1 MHGWLNG
8 EKLRSSK
15 VRKQYKLIG
24 LILVLIFVY
33 ITAGYRAMEQQHRLS
48 DLRKEVRDK
57 KFEYLTI
64 SSQLVNETRQ
74 SRVAKPETKI
84 DIKQN
89 AITKTNCRIIL
100 KSSKLSIT
108 N

>member
-1 MHGWLNG
+1 MEARNIQGWLNG

-33 ITAGYRAMEQQHRLS
+33 ITAGYRAMEQQHRLN

-74 SRVAKPETKI
+74 SRVAKQLEERGS
-84 DIKQN
+84 Q
-89 AITKTNCRIIL
+89 L
-100 KSSKLSIT
+100 KPNKVPAVRVQ
-108 N
+108 

>member
-1 MHGWLNG
+1 MEARNIQGWLNG

-74 SRVAKPETKI
+74 SRVAKQLEE
-84 DIKQN
+84 
-89 AITKTNCRIIL
+89 RG
-100 KSSKLSIT
+100 SKLKPNKEPAIRIQ
-108 N
+108 

>member
-1 MHGWLNG
+1 MAGRNIQGWLNG

-74 SRVAKPETKI
+74 SRVAKQLEE
-84 DIKQN
+84 
-89 AITKTNCRIIL
+89 RG
-100 KSSKLSIT
+100 SKLKPNKEPAIRIQ
-108 N
+108 

>member
-1 MHGWLNG
+1 MLEARNIQGWLNG

-74 SRVAKPETKI
+74 SRVAKQLEE
-84 DIKQN
+84 
-89 AITKTNCRIIL
+89 RG
-100 KSSKLSIT
+100 SKLKPNKEPAIRIQ
-108 N
+108 

>member
-1 MHGWLNG
+1 MEARNIQSWLNG
-8 EKLRSSK
+8 EMLRSSTI
-15 VRKQYKLIG
+15 RKQYKLIG

-33 ITAGYRAMEQQHRLS
+33 ILSGYRAMEQQHRLS

-74 SRVAKPETKI
+74 SRVAKQLEE
-84 DIKQN
+84 
-89 AITKTNCRIIL
+89 RG
-100 KSSKLSIT
+100 SKLQPNQKPAIRIQ
-108 N
+108 

>member
-1 MHGWLNG
+1 MEARNIQGWLNG

-74 SRVAKPETKI
+74 SRVAKQLEERGS
-84 DIKQN
+84 Q
-89 AITKTNCRIIL
+89 L
-100 KSSKLSIT
+100 KPNKVPAVRVQ
-108 N
+108 